1 MIQRRN
7 RPHIP
12 RNYLYEPY
20 GPGHAIARAIRS
32 GTHWFDAWA
41 FQYALY
47 GARLRKMAGIA
58 PDRAEALRRGAAITR
73 AELDG
78 LAAACGVQA
87 ADVIASLPDPTLLA
101 EV

>member
-12 RNYLYEPY
+12 RDFLYEPY
-20 GPGHAIARAIRS
+20 GPGHAIARAMAS
-32 GTHWFDAWA
+32 GTHWFEAWT

-47 GARLRKMAGIA
+47 GERLRKMAGIGPA
-58 PDRAEALRRGAAITR
+58 RAEALRRGAPITR

-78 LAAACGVQA
+78 LAVACGVQT
-87 ADVIASLPDPTLLA
+87 ADVIASLPDPALLV
-101 EV
+101 EG